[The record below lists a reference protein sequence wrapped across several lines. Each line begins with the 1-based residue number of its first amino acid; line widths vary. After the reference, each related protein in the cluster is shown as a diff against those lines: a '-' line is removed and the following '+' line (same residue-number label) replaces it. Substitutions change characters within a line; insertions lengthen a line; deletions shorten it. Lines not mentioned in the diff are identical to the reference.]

1 MKNNEK
7 KTHAAPVLIIG
18 IIIYL
23 VTFMMQGKISQMT
36 AQGNSALSGLNGVI
50 SQVQVLASVV
60 MVVMTHK
67 KGMIT
72 STVLNLLNGVY
83 VLVFAVIISQNPRS
97 LPGTVAPVITI
108 VTCFVIYSYHVKA
121 RKANEE
127 LTKTNNE
134 LLETNRVIREK
145 DEKLIYLAYYDVLTG
160 LANRQLFI
168 DQIDEMIAKDNSSP
182 FTVITANIDDFK
194 NINDSFGHNTGD
206 IMLSTYADRLRTF
219 CGNSVFIGK
228 LGGDEYALIVKGD
241 HTEASIVSYIQNLC
255 AEVCAPVQVNGAA
268 HQTSMS
274 FGVASYPRDG
284 RNSAE
289 ILRSTDIAVTNAK
302 ANGRGRTCFYSGSAQ
317 A

>member
-7 KTHAAPVLIIG
+7 KTHAAPIIIVG

-23 VTFMMQGKISQMT
+23 VTIVMQGRISQAA
-36 AQGNSALSGLNGVI
+36 AQGNTSISGLNGVI
-50 SQVQVLASVV
+50 SQVQVLISVI

-72 STVLNLLNGVY
+72 SAVLNLINGVY
-83 VLVFAVIISQNPRS
+83 VLVFAVLLAKSPAA
-97 LPGTVAPVITI
+97 LPGTVAPIITI
-108 VTCFVIYSYHVKA
+108 VTCFIIYSYHVKA

-127 LTKTNNE
+127 LTKTNSE

-168 DQIDEMIAKDNSSP
+168 DQIDEMIAKDNSAP
-182 FTVITANIDDFK
+182 FTIINANIDDFK
-194 NINDSFGHNTGD
+194 TINDSFGHNTGD
-206 IMLSTYADRLRTF
+206 VMLSTYADRLRTF

-228 LGGDEYALIVKGD
+228 LGGDEYAVIVKGE

-255 AEVCAPVQVNGAA
+255 AEVCAPVPVNGRN

-284 RNSAE
+284 RNSTE
-289 ILRSTDIAVTNAK
+289 LLRSTDIAVTNAK
-302 ANGRGRTCFYSGSAQ
+302 ANGRGRTCFYSGGAQ